1 MTFNEWWETLTT
13 REQNGMDK
21 QSVSAAWELGKLEAA
36 QHILD
41 MWNEPWPVTQKTF
54 IDRLKS
60 YVEELK

>member
-1 MTFNEWWETLTT
+1 MTFDEWEDGKPVWEM
-13 REQNGMDK
+13 EAK
-21 QSVSAAWELGKLEAA
+21 EIWEAAHAAGKLEAA